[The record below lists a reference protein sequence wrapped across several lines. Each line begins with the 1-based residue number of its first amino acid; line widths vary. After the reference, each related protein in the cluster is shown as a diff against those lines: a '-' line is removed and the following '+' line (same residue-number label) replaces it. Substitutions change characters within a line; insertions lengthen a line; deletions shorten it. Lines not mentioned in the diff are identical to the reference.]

1 MRWLSTAYSRN
12 LTLNLSVRPRR
23 LAGMRDWTCSIAA
36 SSGPPTMQESG
47 PSHAGPLLLL
57 GQLDGSQSL
66 TIWTQNTASTSSF
79 MDRLLY
85 RSEQGS
91 ALSSRCLTFID
102 TVLAVGL
109 AGPLNEGSLPARE
122 GILGGRLGF
131 NWQTGARWLGLE
143 AQGQLDK
150 SGRL

>member
-1 MRWLSTAYSRN
+1 MPGLS
-12 LTLNLSVRPRR
+12 
-23 LAGMRDWTCSIAA
+23 
-36 SSGPPTMQESG
+36 
-47 PSHAGPLLLL
+47 LLL

-66 TIWTQNTASTSSF
+66 TIWTQNTASASSF
-79 MDRLLY
+79 MDKLLY

-109 AGPLNEGSLPARE
+109 AGPLNEGSLPARG
-122 GILGGRLGF
+122 GILGGRVGF
-131 NWQTGARWLGLE
+131 NWQTGARWLGLV
-143 AQGQLDK
+143 AQGQLGK